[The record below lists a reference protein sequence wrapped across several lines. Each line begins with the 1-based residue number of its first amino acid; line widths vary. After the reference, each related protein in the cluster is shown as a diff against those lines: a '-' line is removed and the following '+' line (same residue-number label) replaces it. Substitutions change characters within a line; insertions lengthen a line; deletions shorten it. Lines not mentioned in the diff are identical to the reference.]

1 MFWVYE
7 EHGIIISTT
16 ETELV
21 NSTNIPYPDKEAVY
35 QFLDNEWVLIFG
47 IDKDGQITVVEN
59 DVVEKGALDRNK
71 EQILFSEETEYGLV
85 EVKSS
90 GVNTLYIAG
99 VYMGS
104 KNESPFVAN
113 LLPESVSGASVCV
126 VGLGCGNDIAH
137 LDSLPSVASVDVV
150 EINPAVIETLTY
162 FIDTPFSPKVTIHLG
177 DAGEYVVG
185 KTFDFILSDPEETTA
200 NNSSYLYTEEFL
212 QKCYTSTNTGGAFIQ
227 RIGYLQK
234 DDAHIDYISLV
245 ESVYGGVAEIV
256 EDAFIVYKSVS

>member
-1 MFWVYE
+1 VFWVYE
-7 EHGIIISTT
+7 ECGINVGTS

-21 NSTNIPYPDKEAVY
+21 NSTSIPYPDKEALY

-85 EVKSS
+85 EVKNTSI
-90 GVNTLYIAG
+90 NTLYIAG
-99 VYMGS
+99 VYMGA
-104 KNESPFVAN
+104 KGESSYVAN
-113 LLPESVSGASVCV
+113 LLPGIASDASVCV

-150 EINPAVIETLTY
+150 EINPAILETLPY
-162 FIDTPFSPKVTIHLG
+162 FIDTPFTPKVTIHLG
-177 DAGEYVVG
+177 DAGECVVG
-185 KTFDFILSDPEETTA
+185 KTFDYILSDPEESTA
-200 NNSSYLYTEEFL
+200 ESSRYLYTAEFL
-212 QKCYTSTNTGGAFIQ
+212 QNCHAAINTGGAFIQ

-234 DDAHIDYISLV
+234 DDAYIDYISLV
-245 ESVYGGVAEIV
+245 ESIYGGVAKIV
-256 EDAFIVYKSVS
+256 EDAFIVNKAVG